1 MDNNKKKLGNF
12 NAPWYEYLNCPESVL
27 GEQAGD
33 AEIQVSQQEQEARPQ
48 EDGQG
53 RGQGRCF
60 LTGSQAPVN
69 LTNCRAQ
76 GQRWAIEESSLA
88 GGRPQKIIISKWRI
102 KTIGT
107 MCYAWRLMGFFVDG
121 WWSLGYPN
129 LCFLCFWFEF
139 EFIFG
144 HFSCF
149 ISLTD

>member
-1 MDNNKKKLGNF
+1 M
-12 NAPWYEYLNCPESVL
+12 L

-76 GQRWAIEESSLA
+76 GQR
-88 GGRPQKIIISKWRI
+88 
-102 KTIGT
+102 
-107 MCYAWRLMGFFVDG
+107 
-121 WWSLGYPN
+121 
-129 LCFLCFWFEF
+129 
-139 EFIFG
+139 
-144 HFSCF
+144 
-149 ISLTD
+149 

>member
-1 MDNNKKKLGNF
+1 M
-12 NAPWYEYLNCPESVL
+12 L

-76 GQRWAIEESSLA
+76 GQRQA
-88 GGRPQKIIISKWRI
+88 RRI
-102 KTIGT
+102 QPGWGSTPKNHHLK
-107 MCYAWRLMGFFVDG
+107 MKNVDG
-121 WWSLGYPN
+121 
-129 LCFLCFWFEF
+129 
-139 EFIFG
+139 
-144 HFSCF
+144 
-149 ISLTD
+149 